1 MNCINSRQI
10 WEENVAMIH
19 QHNLE
24 FDLGLHS
31 YTLEMNQFGDMVNI
45 YKKQLGKIF
54 FLKFFVQRQMK
65 NFENK

>member
-10 WEENVAMIH
+10 WEDNTAMIH
-19 QHNLE
+19 KHNLE
-24 FDLGLHS
+24 FDFGLHS

-45 YKKQLGKIF
+45 QKKKQTESF
-54 FLKFFVQRQMK
+54 FLFFVQRQMK

>member
-19 QHNLE
+19 KHNLE
-24 FDLGLHS
+24 FNLGLHS

-45 YKKQLGKIF
+45 
-54 FLKFFVQRQMK
+54 
-65 NFENK
+65 